1 MCIVMRLSYCRR
13 LPLFTDGQ
21 LPDLM
26 FLRKIAEDDE
36 MFKIKFGDGA
46 VYLFSDVIIGCLA
59 VITWKAGKDNKAF
72 FLCHCFQIVPYIFNG
87 YLFFFPYAI
96 PTQFVKKLFE
106 LKVFYK
112 LVKPCFVYGSSH
124 FLAFMV

>member
-13 LPLFTDGQ
+13 LPLFTDYQ

-36 MFKIKFGDGA
+36 MFKIKLSDGA
-46 VYLFSDVIIGCLA
+46 VYLFSDVIIRYLA
-59 VITWKAGKDNKAF
+59 IITGEAGKDDKAF
-72 FLCHCFQIVPYIFNG
+72 FLCHCFQIVQFIFNC
-87 YLFFFPYAI
+87 YLFFFPYTI
-96 PTQFVKKLFE
+96 PTQFIKKLLE
-106 LKVFYK
+106 LKVFYE
-112 LVKPCFVYGSSH
+112 LVKPCFIYGSSH

>member
-1 MCIVMRLSYCRR
+1 MCVVMRLSYRHW
-13 LPLFTDGQ
+13 LSLFTDDQ

-36 MFKIKFGDGA
+36 MFKIEIGDGA
-46 VYLFSDVIIGCLA
+46 VYLFPDMIIRYLA
-59 VITWKAGKDNKAF
+59 IIAREADKDDKSF
-72 FLCHCFQIVPYIFNG
+72 FLCHCFQIVPFISNG

-106 LKVFYK
+106 LKVFYE
-112 LVKPCFVYGSSH
+112 LVKPCFIYGSSH

>member
-1 MCIVMRLSYCRR
+1 MCVVMRLSYRHW
-13 LPLFTDGQ
+13 LSLFTDDQ

-36 MFKIKFGDGA
+36 MFKIEIGDGA
-46 VYLFSDVIIGCLA
+46 VYLFPDMIIRYLA
-59 VITWKAGKDNKAF
+59 IIAREADKDDK
-72 FLCHCFQIVPYIFNG
+72 
-87 YLFFFPYAI
+87 FFFPYAI

-112 LVKPCFVYGSSH
+112 LVKPCFVYGWGH
-124 FLAFMV
+124 